1 MMQPLR
7 SSRFAVHLLLAGF
20 TAAHAQT
27 AGAPL
32 VTPVPTAATTNP
44 TPDTTSNTTDL
55 GNITVLGKLEE
66 ARSQIAPNLGATA
79 YTVDKTQIEQEPQ
92 GANAPFNQILLRTP
106 GVAQDSL
113 GQLHLRG
120 EHANLQYRINDV
132 LLPEGITGFGA
143 ELDPR
148 FVDSLQLITG
158 SLPAQYGF
166 RTAGIVDIQ
175 TKSGAFNNGGEA
187 GIYGGSYDTV
197 RPSFEYGGADG
208 KFNYYFDGSY
218 DYNTLGIENPTPAST
233 AIHDQT
239 NQYHAFSY
247 LSYLLSDT
255 SQVSAMFGASYSK
268 FQIPNSPGQPAG
280 TAPDGVTPWLPGSF
294 DSSTLNENQTEQNYY
309 AIAAY
314 QKSDGDM
321 DFQLAGFGRFSG
333 VHFTPDPT
341 GDLFFNGV
349 ASDVNRRLFSTGVQ
363 GDMSDRLNDTHTL
376 RAGLTML
383 EEIAPTDSTTT
394 VFNLLDTTPGDDS
407 TAAPTGA
414 PYPVAQ
420 SNTVDAQFY
429 GVYVQDEWK
438 ISPQFTVNY
447 GTRFDV
453 YESSTDH
460 ENQISPRINAIYKV
474 TNATTIHAGYARY
487 FTPPPLESVNSA
499 DIAAFAG
506 PPGDNGTSNLPP
518 GSVTQ
523 NDPVKAERSHYFDA
537 GISQKITPK
546 LTAGLD
552 GYYKIAKN
560 QLDDGFFGQ
569 SLVPSS
575 FNYRKGKI
583 YGVELTTSYA
593 DGGFSTYANAA
604 YSVAQGEDID
614 SAQFLFSPS
623 DLAYIQNHYVNLDH
637 DQTVTASGG
646 VAYTWKHTDSA
657 TRVYLDALFGSG
669 LRKNEVMP
677 DGSTIPNGAK
687 VPTYWTLNVGAEQ
700 EFRIG
705 SGSLLKLRLDIINLL
720 DRTYQLRD
728 GSGIGVNAAQYGMR
742 FGVFGSISCS
752 M

>member
-1 MMQPLR
+1 MNPSSSLIRLALR
-7 SSRFAVHLLLAGF
+7 LLFAGLA
-20 TAAHAQT
+20 AASAQT
-27 AGAPL
+27 
-32 VTPVPTAATTNP
+32 VVSTT
-44 TPDTTSNTTDL
+44 TDTTTPAPPTTDL
-55 GNITVLGKLEE
+55 GNITVVGKLEA
-66 ARSQIAPNLGATA
+66 ARSQIVPNLGATA
-79 YTVDKTQIEQEPQ
+79 YTVDQTQIQQEPQ
-92 GANAPFNQILLRTP
+92 GDNAPFNQILLRMP
-106 GVAQDSL
+106 GIAEDSL

-132 LLPEGITGFGA
+132 LLPEGVTGFGA

-175 TKSGAFNNGGEA
+175 TKSGAFDNGGEA
-187 GIYGGSYDTV
+187 GVEGGSYETV

-218 DYNTLGIENPTPAST
+218 DHNALGIENPTPASN
-233 AIHDQT
+233 AIHDRT

-247 LSYLLSDT
+247 LSYLLSDE
-255 SQVSAMFGASYSK
+255 SQVSAMFGVSYGQY
-268 FQIPNSPGQPAG
+268 QIPNSPGQPAG
-280 TAPDGVTPWLPGSF
+280 TAPDGVTPWLSGSF
-294 DSSTLNENQTEQNYY
+294 DSSNLNENQTEQNYY

-314 QKSDGDM
+314 QKSAGDV
-321 DFQLAGFGRFSG
+321 DLQLAGFGRFSG

-349 ASDVNRRLFSTGVQ
+349 SSDVNRRLFSTGVQ
-363 GDMSDRLNDTHTL
+363 GDMSDQLNSTHTL
-376 RAGLTML
+376 RAGFTTM
-383 EEIAPTDSTTT
+383 EEIAPTDSNTT

-407 TAAPTGA
+407 TAAPVGA
-414 PYPVAQ
+414 PYAIAQ

-429 GVYVQDEWK
+429 GFYAQDEWK
-438 ISPQFTVNY
+438 LTPKFTINY
-447 GTRFDV
+447 GLRFDV
-453 YESSTDH
+453 YESSIDH
-460 ENQISPRINAIYKV
+460 ENQFSPRLNVIYKI
-474 TNATTIHAGYARY
+474 TNATTVHAGYARY
-487 FTPPPLESVNSA
+487 FTPPPLESVNSS

-523 NDPVKAERSHYFDA
+523 NDPVKAERSDYFDA
-537 GISQKITPK
+537 GITHQITPK

-552 GYYKIAKN
+552 AYYKIAKN

-569 SLVPSS
+569 SLVPSA

-583 YGVELTTSYA
+583 YGVELTTNYV

-604 YSVAQGEDID
+604 YSMAQGEDIN
-614 SAQFLFSPS
+614 SAQFLFSS
-623 DLAYIQNHYVNLDH
+623 DDLAYIQNHYINLDH

-646 VAYTWKHTDSA
+646 VAYTWKHPDGGKTSIF
-657 TRVYLDALFGSG
+657 LDALFGSG
-669 LRKNEVMP
+669 LRKDEDLP

-687 VPTYWTLNVGAEQ
+687 VPTYWTLNVGAEH

-705 SGSLLKLRLDIINLL
+705 NGPLLKLRLDVVNLL
-720 DRTYQLRD
+720 DRSYQLRD
-728 GSGIGVNAAQYGMR
+728 GSGVGVNASQYGMR
-742 FGVFGSISCS
+742 FGVFGSLSCS